1 MSFFDIHD
9 YDGALFVEKTD
20 DGVQIVN
27 SHFTL
32 DGYKAMRNGLH
43 VYTIDFI
50 SQLVGFGPDYQRFKD
65 EMS

>member
-1 MSFFDIHD
+1 MSFFNIHN

-32 DGYKAMRNGLH
+32 DGNKAMRNGLH
-43 VYTIDFI
+43 VYTIDFV
-50 SQLVGFGPDYQRFKD
+50 SQLVGFGPDYERFKD